1 MAKLFGSS
9 GVRGL
14 ANVDLTP
21 LLACK
26 VGSAVAAHS
35 KAKKAVV
42 ARDTRVSGA
51 MLEDALVSGLL
62 SSGTDVLIAGVVPTP
77 VLAYATKAL
86 GADVGFMLTASHN
99 PPQYNGIKVFNG
111 DSLSYTDEDQNA
123 VEKKVAEGT
132 FALADW
138 RSLGKTTPID
148 ASQVYM
154 EMALKAV
161 ALKRQWRVVVDPGCG
176 ATFDVAP
183 AMLKA
188 MGCKVTALNAHPD
201 GYFPARKSEPTAES
215 LKDLANVVK
224 TLGADAGIAFDGDG
238 DRVAFIDEKG
248 AFVNFDRSLAAYA
261 AYALKRSGG
270 GTVVTNVEASMCVE
284 TMAQAQGGKVI
295 RTKVG
300 DIYISEV
307 IKQSDAV
314 FGGEPCGAWVHPRH
328 HYCPDGP
335 LSAALFLKALEDEGK
350 SVSEFVG
357 AVPKYITL
365 RENVT
370 CKKELKYKAVAKI
383 GATLKTAFPDYTDF
397 STVDGVRLALK
408 DGWLLVRASG
418 TEPLIRLT
426 VEGESLAVANDIT
439 EKATALIKKQVE
451 AEMK

>member
-26 VGSAVAAHS
+26 VGSAVAAHA

-77 VLAYATKAL
+77 VLAYAAKAL

-111 DSLSYTDEDQNA
+111 DSLSYTDDDQNA

-148 ASQVYM
+148 ASQIYM

-176 ATFDVAP
+176 ATFNVAP

-188 MGCKVTALNAHPD
+188 MGCKVTALNAQPD

-238 DRVAFIDEKG
+238 DRVAFVDERG

-335 LSAALFLKALEDEGK
+335 LSAALFLKALEDEDK

-357 AVPKYITL
+357 AVPEYITL
-365 RENVT
+365 RENLT

-408 DGWLLVRASG
+408 NGWLLIRASG